1 MASIFKQMKD
11 FIRDSWNEADEDS
24 AAEQQATASAGT
36 ATNSSSQPSPAT
48 EANAGQP
55 ESEEAQ
61 AAQQTLERIARLH
74 QAEIFACSLAAP
86 FRASACYDWFSL
98 FKSSRQDPDPNVVPF
113 HLYSFGDS
121 SALKQDQIDML
132 RQQQERSFGIEHNE
146 DVLKIGKNFLSL
158 TGISLPSLSN
168 VEEMPSPL
176 DGFTF
181 DREDDGVN
189 AWLVSAFAS
198 LLVTGTECNG
208 LPKEQAVQILSELAP
223 VVLRNY
229 QDWEQYAFDFL
240 KTDQLL
246 GINKGRGA
254 KLLHNTVESLGFKSG
269 SPWVRYPLSTYR
281 DMAA

>member
-11 FIRDSWNEADEDS
+11 LIRDSWNEADEDS
-24 AAEQQATASAGT
+24 AAEQKALASTENAAG
-36 ATNSSSQPSPAT
+36 ASSSQPGP
-48 EANAGQP
+48 EPNAGQP

-61 AAQQTLERIARLH
+61 AAQQTLERIAGLP

-98 FKSSRQDPDPNVVPF
+98 FKSSRQDPDPTVVPF
-113 HLYSFGDS
+113 HLYSFGQDS
-121 SALKQDQIDML
+121 GLTQEQADML
-132 RQQQERSFGIEHNE
+132 RQQQERSFGIERDE
-146 DVLKIGKNFLSL
+146 DVLKIGKNFLTL
-158 TGISLPSLSN
+158 TGISLPSLDG

-181 DREDDGVN
+181 EREDDGVN

-198 LLVTGTECNG
+198 LLVSGTECNG
-208 LPKEQAVQILSELAP
+208 LSKEQAVQILSELAP

-254 KLLHNTVESLGFKSG
+254 KLLRNTVESLGFKSG
-269 SPWVRYPLSTYR
+269 SPWVRYPLSSYR
-281 DMAA
+281 SMAA